1 MNKLNIHNSK
11 KHAQKLLNKK
21 NSVSYFLE
29 KLFMESNMSAKQ
41 AANTYKQTDKE
52 YIKGIET
59 PHGRIKIL
67 YETIITNIDKLSDKH
82 PKTNFLS
89 FGKCLNALNILSS
102 SLDMNQGKDLAENL
116 NDLYIYCSE
125 KLREYLEDKDE
136 QKLVEVK
143 DIISGLLEAW
153 EEIRD

>member
-41 AANTYKQTDKE
+41 AANTYKQTEQE

-102 SLDMNQGKDLAENL
+102 SLDMNKGKDLAKNL
-116 NDLYIYCSE
+116 DDLYIYCAE

-136 QKLVEVK
+136 QKLFEVK
-143 DIISGLLEAW
+143 GIISGLLEAW

>member
-1 MNKLNIHNSK
+1 
-11 KHAQKLLNKK
+11 
-21 NSVSYFLE
+21 
-29 KLFMESNMSAKQ
+29 MESNMSAKQ
-41 AANTYKQTDKE
+41 AANTYKQTEQE

-102 SLDMNQGKDLAENL
+102 SLDMNKGKDLAKNL
-116 NDLYIYCSE
+116 DDLYIYCAE

>member
-21 NSVSYFLE
+21 NSVSYFLY

-67 YETIITNIDKLSDKH
+67 YETIITNIDQLSDKH

-89 FGKCLNALNILSS
+89 FGKCLNALKILSS
-102 SLDMNQGKDLAENL
+102 SLDMNQGKDLAKNL

>member
-11 KHAQKLLNKK
+11 KHTQKLLNKK
-21 NSVSYFLE
+21 NSVSYFLCE
-29 KLFMESNMSAKQ
+29 LFMESNMSAKQ
-41 AANTYKQTDKE
+41 AANTYKQTEQE

-102 SLDMNQGKDLAENL
+102 SHDMNQGKDLAKNL

-125 KLREYLEDKDE
+125 KLREYLEVKDE
-136 QKLVEVK
+136 QILVEVK

>member
-1 MNKLNIHNSK
+1 MNKLNIHKSK

-21 NSVSYFLE
+21 ISVSYFLE

-125 KLREYLEDKDE
+125 KLKEYLEDKDE
-136 QKLVEVK
+136 QKLIEVK

>member
-1 MNKLNIHNSK
+1 
-11 KHAQKLLNKK
+11 
-21 NSVSYFLE
+21 
-29 KLFMESNMSAKQ
+29 MESNMSAKQ
-41 AANTYKQTDKE
+41 AANTYKQTDQE

-102 SLDMNQGKDLAENL
+102 SLDMNKGKDLAKNL
-116 NDLYIYCSE
+116 DDLYIYCAE

-136 QKLVEVK
+136 QKLFEVK
-143 DIISGLLEAW
+143 GIISGLLEAW

>member
-21 NSVSYFLE
+21 NSVSYFLY

-41 AANTYKQTDKE
+41 AANTYKQTDQE

-89 FGKCLNALNILSS
+89 FGKCLNAFNILSS
-102 SLDMNQGKDLAENL
+102 SLDMNQGKDLAKNL

-143 DIISGLLEAW
+143 NITSGLLEAW